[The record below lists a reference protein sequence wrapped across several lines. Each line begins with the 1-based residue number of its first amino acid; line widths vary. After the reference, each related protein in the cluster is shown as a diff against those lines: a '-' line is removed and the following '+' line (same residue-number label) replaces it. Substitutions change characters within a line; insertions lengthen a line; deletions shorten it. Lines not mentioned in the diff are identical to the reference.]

1 MNNVKQITN
10 YDVENLNTEI
20 KSIVIDGVGVSKEY
34 KIIDEETLG
43 GKTFQLAYYCK
54 DRFRKY
60 PIYIIQNNIETRFNI
75 GETGILEFQPEIF
88 IEDGEEVEAKI
99 WISEI
104 KVPSDI
110 EFTIDYYINI

>member
-10 YDVENLNTEI
+10 YDVEDLNTEI
-20 KSIVIDGVGVSKEY
+20 KSIVIDGVRISKEY

-54 DRFRKY
+54 DKFEKY
-60 PIYIIQNNIETRFNI
+60 PIYIIQNNIETQFNI
-75 GETGILEFQPEIF
+75 GKNGIFEFQPEVF
-88 IEDGEEVEAKI
+88 IEDGEEVEAKVRV
-99 WISEI
+99 SEI